1 MGASFLSNLLLSTV
15 TNKHDCNSFVNL
27 VINHY
32 LPYITELPSHTIIT
46 GGKQMK
52 NSLLIGAMLGIVTAT
67 ALYCGTS
74 NRSIKRAKR
83 SLVNKIEDVL
93 M

>member
-1 MGASFLSNLLLSTV
+1 
-15 TNKHDCNSFVNL
+15 
-27 VINHY
+27 
-32 LPYITELPSHTIIT
+32 
-46 GGKQMK
+46 MK

-74 NRSIKRAKR
+74 NRSIKKAKR